1 MTNIYAHLADGDAPK
16 SQHVTEVSFVD
27 ESGKHIDIGAGAG
40 GGIVQVAHDN
50 SITGDG
56 TSTSPLKVRLNHA
69 TAMLDSGKTVYPTLM
84 KTASGTVNGIGFNVG
99 DGLKSYNTAD
109 DDIGSGVKL
118 DDSISAQ
125 LEDTETT
132 LTNLRNLAKLQ
143 NDAKLADVITTVNAI
158 LDAIKSNA

>member
-84 KTASGTVNGIGFNVG
+84 
-99 DGLKSYNTAD
+99 
-109 DDIGSGVKL
+109 
-118 DDSISAQ
+118 
-125 LEDTETT
+125 
-132 LTNLRNLAKLQ
+132 
-143 NDAKLADVITTVNAI
+143 
-158 LDAIKSNA
+158 

>member
-16 SQHVTEVSFVD
+16 SHHVTEVSFVD

-109 DDIGSGVKL
+109 DIGSGVKL

-132 LTNLRNLAKLQ
+132 LTNLRKLAKLQ
-143 NDAKLADVITTVNAI
+143 SDAKLADVITTVNAI